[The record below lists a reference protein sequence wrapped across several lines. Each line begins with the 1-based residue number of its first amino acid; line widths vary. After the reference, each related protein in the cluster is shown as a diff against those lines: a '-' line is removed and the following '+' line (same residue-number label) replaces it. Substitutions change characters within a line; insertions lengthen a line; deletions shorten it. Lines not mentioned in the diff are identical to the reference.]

1 MDSLVQN
8 GFGMTRY
15 FLTSIRLWVT
25 ALIVVVSI
33 LHTPVCAEKLE
44 EAFQNES
51 PTSLLTLQDVLDR
64 LEKQHPLLKR
74 SQANIT
80 VARGRLLK
88 ALGKFEPNLVNDWEL
103 ERLVKNGETKSVGFN
118 DTFVEMRH
126 PWGFKGFAGFRA
138 GIGDVEIADLGVNTS
153 NQPLL
158 GIVFPLLRGFIT
170 NPESGELK
178 KSKLAGEQAKLE
190 IQQVRQELYL
200 GAATQYWNWVAAS
213 KIRDVHNRSVEV
225 AELRFQQ
232 IKSQVDD
239 GARAQFDAIDVSQEI
254 QWRRDKLI
262 KAERKVDKEQFKLAL
277 FLWEGDELMVPKERK
292 VPAFPS
298 ERQDAWLHDLE
309 KNKLRASQ
317 SRPEVKL
324 INLEAQV
331 NHVDMDVAENNLLPD
346 LTLEAQPTRKPGE
359 FVLGLGYRFG
369 VQLSFP
375 LLQREARGDLMKL
388 KGNIERLKL
397 LKRYR
402 LQQVRMDVSNAHSS
416 MIRAQQRIQV
426 ARKALELAKQLV
438 EGERTRFKLG
448 ITTLIVV
455 NQREH
460 KVLEANESWVTAM
473 TGYQKAVALYQW
485 AIGKW
490 AGGLH
495 TKETGKKRTK
505 ADRK

>member
-1 MDSLVQN
+1 M
-8 GFGMTRY
+8 
-15 FLTSIRLWVT
+15 WVT
-25 ALIVVVSI
+25 ALIVVVSA
-33 LHTPVCAEKLE
+33 HTPVCAEKFE

-51 PTSLLTLQDVLDR
+51 PASLLTLRDVFGR
-64 LEKQHPLLKR
+64 LEKEHPLLKR

-118 DTFVEMRH
+118 DTFVEIRH

-138 GIGDVEIADLGVNTS
+138 GIGDVEIADLGINTS

-178 KSKLAGEQAKLE
+178 KSKLAEERAQLE

-200 GAATQYWNWVAAS
+200 GAATQYWNWVAAW

-225 AELRFQQ
+225 AELRFKQ
-232 IKSQVDD
+232 IKNQVDA
-239 GARAQFDAIDVSQEI
+239 GARAQFDVIDASQEI
-254 QWRRDKLI
+254 QWRKDKLI
-262 KAERKVDKEQFKLAL
+262 MAERRVDKEQFKLAL
-277 FLWEGDELMVPKERK
+277 FLWKGDELMVPKERK

-298 ERQDAWLHDLE
+298 DLQDTGLHDLE
-309 KNKLRASQ
+309 RNKLKASK

-331 NHVDMDVAENNLLPD
+331 NHVDLDVAENNLLPD

-375 LLQREARGDLMKL
+375 LFQREARGDLMKL
-388 KGNIERLKL
+388 KGKIERLKL

-402 LQQVRMDVSNAHSS
+402 IQQVGMDVANAHSS
-416 MIRAQQRIQV
+416 LIRAQQRIQV
-426 ARKALELAKQLV
+426 TRKAFELAKQLG
-438 EGERTRFKLG
+438 EGERTRLKLG
-448 ITTLIVV
+448 ATTLIMV

-460 KVLEANESWVTAM
+460 KVLEANESWVSAM
-473 TGYQKAVALYQW
+473 AGYQKAVALYQW

-490 AGGLH
+490 AEGLH
-495 TKETGKKRTK
+495 TQETRKKWKK
-505 ADRK
+505 ADPK